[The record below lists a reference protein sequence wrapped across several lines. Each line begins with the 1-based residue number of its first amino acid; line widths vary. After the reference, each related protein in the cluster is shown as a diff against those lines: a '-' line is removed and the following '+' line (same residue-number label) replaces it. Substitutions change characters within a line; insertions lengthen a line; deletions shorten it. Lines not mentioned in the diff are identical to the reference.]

1 MSDQSQSNSSSA
13 KALLTGVAILVSF
26 GFIVL
31 ILTSNSGRESVE
43 DIAYKGE
50 FTAEV
55 TEARWANLEEI
66 TAAQEALVDP
76 AKVDAAFKDL
86 AKNPP
91 AAAKSDIVVPGSP
104 TFMKQAEEAVAAT
117 EAAKAEKPAEPAEGS
132 EEAKPAEAGAETA
145 PEEKKPEGAQKGAK
159 GKGKAKG
166 KGEA

>member
-55 TEARWANLEEI
+55 TETRWANLEEV
-66 TAAQEALVDP
+66 TAAQDALVDP
-76 AKVDAAFKDL
+76 AKVDAAFKEL

-104 TFMKQAEEAVAAT
+104 TFMKQAEEAAAAT
-117 EAAKAEKPAEPAEGS
+117 EAAKAEEPAEGG
-132 EEAKPAEAGAETA
+132 EEAKPAEAAAETA
-145 PEEKKPEGAQKGAK
+145 PEKKKPEGAEKGAK
-159 GKGKAKG
+159 GKGKGKG